1 MTRIYTRTG
10 DDGSTGLGDGSR
22 VPKHHLRVSAYGS
35 VDELSSVLGL
45 AIASDLEERFAGW
58 LREIQSDLLYLGADV
73 CVPGDEAETQRI
85 DAEHTARLEGKIDEV
100 DAELEPLKSFI
111 LAGGTPPAAWLHF
124 ARTVCR
130 RAERELNALC
140 EGEAQA
146 GKMNPET
153 LRYLNRLSD
162 LLFVMARAAND
173 GGRADIRWPAVAT
186 S

>member
-22 VPKHHLRVSAYGS
+22 VPKNHLRVSAYGT

-45 AIASDLEERFAGW
+45 AIAHDVGERFTGW
-58 LREIQSDLLYLGADV
+58 LREIQSELLYLGADV
-73 CVPGDEAETQRI
+73 CVPGDGEETRRI
-85 DAEHTARLEGKIDEV
+85 DAEQTARLEARIDEV
-100 DAELEPLKSFI
+100 STELEHLKSFI

-130 RAERELNALC
+130 RAERHLNAMR
-140 EGEAQA
+140 EDEAQA
-146 GKMNPET
+146 GAMNPET

-162 LLFVMARAAND
+162 LLFVMARSAND
-173 GGRADIRWPAVAT
+173 DGRADIRWP
-186 S
+186 